1 MTTDLLK
8 HARTERTLSGPFAK
22 RLTTMA
28 LLLLAELLVLS
39 QLVDSGHVTGRE
51 WWAIVLRKSPN
62 LAQALLLGGCLW
74 LLLGSVSLWTLWR
87 GYVERHHSA
96 PAFSR
101 IGLGTHIASFVVL
114 VCVSK
119 LAFGPQLR
127 AMADPAL
134 WVVIW
139 ALLVSSTAVSWTLTI
154 IPRALWLGFAP
165 RALQVACVAAP
176 FGVLA
181 WGAGRASREL
191 WEPLATLTI
200 TTVATILRALGQEC
214 VIAPASR
221 EVGTAS
227 FQVGILDGC
236 SGLQGMGL
244 TAAFLSAYC
253 VLCRKQLRFPH
264 SLVLIPAAVLV
275 SWLAN
280 ALRIAGLILIGT
292 YISPELALGGF
303 HSQAGWIAFCGIA
316 LGMVLVTQRVA
327 WFRHEPWREEQ
338 LQQSA
343 HNPAAAYLAPFLAA
357 LAAGMFG
364 TALSAR
370 WDLAPLFQVVAAV
383 VVLLGFRKVYRTE
396 LTFRT
401 DGVAVAAGLGLCLF
415 WMAASYLSGAT
426 GAEAAQAPAWTYGDP
441 GWQLWAA
448 VWCLRAFVTVPL
460 VEELAFRG
468 YLLRWLQQAH
478 FEDVPMNRFTW
489 RSFLIS
495 SILFGL
501 LHPQH
506 LVAGTVAGMVFAAA
520 MLRRGRL
527 VDAIV
532 AHAVTNLLLA
542 TYAWSTG
549 NWQAWG

>member
-1 MTTDLLK
+1 MTTEFLQ
-8 HARTERTLSGPFAK
+8 HARTERNLSGSFAK
-22 RLTTMA
+22 RLAAMV
-28 LLLLAELLVLS
+28 LLLVAELLVLS

-62 LAQALLLGGCLW
+62 LAQALLLGWCLW

-87 GYVERHHSA
+87 RHVERHHSA

-101 IGLGTHIASFVVL
+101 IGLGFHVASFVAL
-114 VCVSK
+114 ACISK

-134 WVVIW
+134 WVVLW
-139 ALLVSSTAVSWTLTI
+139 ALLVCGTTVSWTLTI
-154 IPRALWLGFAP
+154 IPRALWRGFAP

-191 WEPLATLTI
+191 WEPLSALTI
-200 TTVATILRALGQEC
+200 TTVAAILHALGQEC
-214 VIAPASR
+214 VMAPASR
-221 EVGTAS
+221 EVGTVS

-244 TAAFLSAYC
+244 TTAFLSAYC

-264 SLVLIPAAVLV
+264 GLVLIPVAVLA

-280 ALRIAGLILIGT
+280 ALRIAVLILIGT

-327 WFRHEPWREEQ
+327 WFQREPRRAEP
-338 LQQSA
+338 LQRPA
-343 HNPAAAYLAPFLAA
+343 HNPAAAYLVPFLAA
-357 LAAGMFG
+357 LAGGMVG
-364 TALSAR
+364 TAVPAR
-370 WDLAPLFQVVAAV
+370 FDLAPLFQVVSAV
-383 VVLLGFRKVYRTE
+383 VVLLGFWKIYRAE

-401 DGVAVAAGLGLCLF
+401 DWMAVAAGAGLCLF
-415 WMAASYLSGAT
+415 WIAASYLNGDAGIET
-426 GAEAAQAPAWTYGDP
+426 AQAPAWTYGDP
-441 GWQLWAA
+441 GWQFWAV
-448 VWCLRAFVTVPL
+448 VWCLRAFVTVPI

-495 SILFGL
+495 SVLFGL
-501 LHPQH
+501 LHPEH

-549 NWQAWG
+549 DWQAWG